1 MFGRNLVVTTAIALI
16 SPAFA
21 LTDEMTGFGVD
32 PPAPYVASLTSHPAH
47 DMTIAV
53 DSTTGKPSLVG
64 TSKHLCGVSLKATP
78 ANSDYSQAQLNEGV
92 DLPEWREAARN
103 VVRNLG
109 PIDRE
114 SVFALNKARGVEYV
128 VHSDKGP
135 DAGNVTLFLSI
146 IETPRGRV
154 SMSCATTREGF
165 ETAREDF
172 KTIRSKITLP
182 K

>member
-1 MFGRNLVVTTAIALI
+1 MFGRNLVVIIALAKI

-21 LTDEMTGFGVD
+21 LTDETTGFGVD

-47 DMTIAV
+47 DTTIAV
-53 DSTTGKPSLVG
+53 DSTTGKPPVAG

-78 ANSDYSQAQLNEGV
+78 ANADYSQAELNKGV
-92 DLPEWREAARN
+92 DISEWREAARN

-128 VHSDKGP
+128 VYSDKGP
-135 DAGNVTLFLSI
+135 DAGNVALFLSI

-154 SMSCATTREGF
+154 SLSCATAREGF
-165 ETAREDF
+165 EAAMTDF
-172 KTIRSKITLP
+172 KSIRSKITLP